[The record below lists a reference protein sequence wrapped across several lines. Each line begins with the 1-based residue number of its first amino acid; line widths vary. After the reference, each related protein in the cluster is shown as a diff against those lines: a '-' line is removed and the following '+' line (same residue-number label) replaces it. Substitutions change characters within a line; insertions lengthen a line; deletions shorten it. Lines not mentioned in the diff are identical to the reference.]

1 LVLWRAL
8 CRAQPQGSAQP
19 GRQRPGA
26 KRQDRRRHCRDP
38 RPDGWLSQQARVDAT
53 EFARATDGNIR
64 GLPNRYETNGQVLGA
79 LVSNQLLG
87 RPDDYQATLPTR
99 YRAIDRKA
107 IDDAAR
113 AHLQPD
119 GLVIVVVGDRKS
131 VEPQLK
137 GLGLPVELLSP
148 VDSGQTTG
156 E

>member
-1 LVLWRAL
+1 VRSAVRSPKGPRSLVVSAPVQSDKTGAAIAAI
-8 CRAQPQGSAQP
+8 RAQMAGFPN
-19 GRQRPGA
+19 
-26 KRQDRRRHCRDP
+26 KR
-38 RPDGWLSQQARVDAT
+38 GVDAT

-113 AHLQPD
+113 THLQPD

-137 GLGLPVELLSP
+137 GLGLAVELMSP